1 MNQSAKVI
9 FNASDVAAR
18 LADLKNAARLAG
30 KEDGP
35 WWAPALMFDWAGIR
49 PGNKGTQWVG
59 IRFTDAASVSGRLSR
74 LRINGERHIGQ
85 IMPASAAGVA
95 ELSAQNKNPNVK
107 IEQRTRK
114 PTITIQKWAAQV
126 KTNEDGITPLTDAD
140 GQPILPGDEM
150 LSDYYMVASLIN
162 EAFTTE
168 VKERIDRGM
177 ALLMKA
183 AEMKRADKAVT
194 AQAVEEA
201 FIAANGPRRPR
212 DMILSS
218 DSIGTIRKLFP
229 AQKDTDLLTKTAIIN
244 TNVKIAALVQ
254 EYISD
259 QAKKNAGLLLPNP
272 MTRMTM
278 EFDPAPN
285 AAATTFFDK
294 SKPYLAEGGK
304 QRYDVGKVNGEPI
317 NNDNVHY
324 AIKSRTIVDGIVN
337 MDAVCFSNMGISIP
351 VKIEAVVYEEPPA
364 FRETLSVDDVYE
376 SLGGNEN
383 YAFAAPQSRA
393 APAEPLGGA
402 QPLGSA
408 QPLGGAQSKDA
419 PTAVV
424 ENYDDL
430 LGELGGDQI
439 A

>member
-1 MNQSAKVI
+1 MFQQRKANNKAAKII
-9 FNASDVAAR
+9 FNAPDVAAR
-18 LADLKNAARLAG
+18 LAGLKEAATLAG
-30 KEDGP
+30 KEDSA
-35 WWAPALMFDWAGIR
+35 WWAPALKFDFAGIR

-59 IRFTDAASVSGRLSR
+59 IFYTDASGVSGRLNR
-74 LRINGERHIGQ
+74 LRIKGECHIGQ

-126 KTNEDGITPLTDAD
+126 KTGEDGITPLTDAD
-140 GQPILPGDEM
+140 GQPMLPGDEM
-150 LSDYYMVASLIN
+150 LSPYYMVASLLN
-162 EAFTTE
+162 EALAFE
-168 VKERIDRGM
+168 VKALIDCGT

-201 FIAANGPRRPR
+201 FVAANGPRRPR

-229 AQKDTDLLTKTAIIN
+229 SPKDTDLLTKTAIVN
-244 TNVKIAALVQ
+244 TNVKIVALVQ

-259 QAKKNAGLLLPNP
+259 QAKKNAGLQLPNP
-272 MTRMTM
+272 MTRITM

-285 AAATTFFDK
+285 ADPISFFDK

-304 QRYDVGKVNGEPI
+304 QRYDIATIDGEAI
-317 NNDNVHY
+317 NNENVHL
-324 AIKSRTIVDGIVN
+324 AITSRTIIDGIVN
-337 MDAVCFSNMGISIP
+337 LDAVCFSNMGISIP
-351 VKIEAVVYEEPPA
+351 PKIGVVVYEKPTVS
-364 FRETLSVDDVYE
+364 REKPSIDDVYE
-376 SLGGNEN
+376 SLGGDEGG
-383 YAFAAPQSRA
+383 AFTAPPQMRLAPAGGAAQPSDGAAQPSDG
-393 APAEPLGGA
+393 APAE
-402 QPLGSA
+402 
-408 QPLGGAQSKDA
+408 
-419 PTAVV
+419 
-424 ENYDDL
+424 NYDEL
-430 LGELGGDQI
+430 LGELSGGQG